1 MTRRPDDRTTGRP
14 DYSPRLIATGL
25 SKAFPALQV
34 LSGCDLSVAAA
45 EVVAVRGRS
54 GTGKSTLLHCL
65 GLLDRLDG
73 GTIVLDGH
81 DLTARTLAGRAE
93 ARARMIG
100 FVFQA
105 FHLLPDFDVSENI
118 LLAARTAGLDLGA
131 ARKRVDVL
139 LDLVGLANRRRQD
152 VRTLSG
158 GERQRVALCRALLPK
173 PGLLLADE
181 PTGNLDPAT
190 AAVVLDQILGLARDG
205 GAAVVLVTHDDG
217 VAQRADRRLTLDAGK
232 LLDSP

>member
-1 MTRRPDDRTTGRP
+1 MASGPEV
-14 DYSPRLIATGL
+14 RLVATGL
-25 SKAFPALQV
+25 GKAFPGLSV
-34 LSGCDLSVAAA
+34 LADCDLSVAAS

-65 GLLDRLDG
+65 GLLDRLDAG
-73 GTIVLDGH
+73 RIVLDGQ
-81 DLTARTLAGRAE
+81 DLTARSPAGRAQ

-105 FHLLPDFDVSENI
+105 FHLLPDFDVAENI
-118 LLAARTAGLDLGA
+118 LLAARTAGLDLRA
-131 ARKRVDVL
+131 AKVRSEEL
-139 LDLVGLANRRRQD
+139 LATVGLADRRHSRVQ
-152 VRTLSG
+152 VLSG

-181 PTGNLDPAT
+181 PTGNLDPDT
-190 AAVVLDQILGLARDG
+190 ANTVLDQILGLARRD

-217 VAQRADRRLTLDAGK
+217 VAQRADRRLRLDQGR
-232 LLDSP
+232 LHQVE

>member
-1 MTRRPDDRTTGRP
+1 MT
-14 DYSPRLIATGL
+14 PRLQANALTK
-25 SKAFPALQV
+25 SFPTLNV
-34 LSGCDLSVAAA
+34 LTGCDLSVAGS
-45 EVVAVRGRS
+45 EVVAIRGRS

-65 GLLDRLDG
+65 GLLDQLDG
-73 GTIVLDGH
+73 GTIVLDGQ
-81 DLTARTLAGRAE
+81 DLTARSAVGRAE

-118 LLAARTAGLDLGA
+118 LLSARTAGLDLGA
-131 ARKRVDVL
+131 ARKRVDEL
-139 LDLVGLANRRRQD
+139 LDTVGLANRRRQD

-217 VAQRADRRLTLDAGK
+217 VAERADRRLHLEAGK
-232 LLDSP
+232 LVAAP